1 MIGKRLKE
9 LRMKRGFSQQELG
22 TAIGV
27 TKVSICGYENGTR
40 LPTLDNLVKIS
51 EVLETTADYL
61 LGREVPVMNEEN
73 KTYIGAISYEDVQ
86 LILALRHYPNIYN
99 KLLKDVNRYD
109 KVFITDISVNKEVA
123 DKLNNIS
130 DKVVLFCAPRYHRIY
145 KIHQIRGTH

>member
-1 MIGKRLKE
+1 MRKFAERLKE

-86 LILALRHYPNIYN
+86 FILALRHYPNLYN
-99 KLLKDVNRYD
+99 KLLKDVNRSAS
-109 KVFITDISVNKEVA
+109 IINKRLLTGST
-123 DKLNNIS
+123 K
-130 DKVVLFCAPRYHRIY
+130 
-145 KIHQIRGTH
+145 